1 MFLRFSCNRMHVC
14 LVNFFFLFFSFFLEF
29 MAQNDSGNGSSTRDA
44 GLKIAFLQVLILLFL
59 FVNSIL
65 ITTFFTKDIFYRNMR
80 YILFVVTLMSD
91 SIILILTNV
100 LLILTFWRLP
110 IPMWICFI
118 IFIILSVCSYVTPLT
133 LTVMS
138 LERYVAICMPLRHA
152 DLCFPSRALHC
163 ILIVHSLS
171 LVPSFIVLSTF
182 LSLGHYS
189 VYTDSHICSVEL
201 FIVENWQGNLRSGV
215 GQFYFSFMLVS
226 IIFCYIKII
235 KIARSASGENKQVM
249 WKGMRTVLLHAI
261 QLLLSLS
268 QMWCPIVENAVL
280 KIDWQLFLQIRF
292 MNYIMFS
299 LCPRCL
305 SPLIYGVRDE
315 TFLLALKS
323 YAVCGFLSNKAFE
336 KSKEPEQT

>member
-1 MFLRFSCNRMHVC
+1 MCLRFCYNHMHAC
-14 LVNFFFLFFSFFLEF
+14 LVYFFFFFLFLEL
-29 MAQNDSGNGSSTRDA
+29 MAQNNSGNGSSTHKS
-44 GLKIAFLQVLILLFL
+44 GLNIAFVQVLISLFL
-59 FVNSIL
+59 FVNSIM

-80 YILFVVTLMSD
+80 YILFVVTLISD
-91 SIILILTNV
+91 SIILILTNI
-100 LLILTFWRLP
+100 LLLLTFSSLP

-152 DLCFPSRALHC
+152 DLCFPRRALHC
-163 ILIVHSLS
+163 ILVVHSLS
-171 LVPSFIVLSTF
+171 IVPSVIILSTF
-182 LSLGHYS
+182 FSLGHFS
-189 VYTDSHICSVEL
+189 IYTDSYICSVEL
-201 FIVENWQGNLRSGV
+201 FIVENWQGNLRSAV

-226 IIFCYIKII
+226 IIICYIKII
-235 KIARSASGENKQVM
+235 KIARSATGENKQVM

-268 QMWCPIVENAVL
+268 QMWCPIVENAVF
-280 KIDWQLFLQIRF
+280 KIDLQLFLQIRF
-292 MNYIMFS
+292 INYIMFS

-305 SPLIYGVRDE
+305 SPLIYGLRDE

-323 YAVCGFLSNKAFE
+323 YAVCGFFSNKAFE
-336 KSKEPEQT
+336 KSKLQVQT